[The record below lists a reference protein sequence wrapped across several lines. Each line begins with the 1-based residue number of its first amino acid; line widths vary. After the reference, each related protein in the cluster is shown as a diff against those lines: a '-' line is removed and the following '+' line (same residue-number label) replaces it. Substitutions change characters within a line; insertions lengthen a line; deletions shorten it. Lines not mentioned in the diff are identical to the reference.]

1 MGDPTLVTP
10 TDDTG
15 FLAGADRLE
24 SPPPIRLR
32 IQAMKFETRHA
43 SHPSMIPSL
52 DSSKMR
58 EVYHISGIF
67 IPDDV
72 SLTFSHVERMINGG
86 VMPVSKAIDLSEVPA
101 LNKGAFLA
109 RRELGIINVGG
120 NGKVAVDGK
129 EWSLAAREGLYVP
142 QGTEKLVFTSDS
154 KESPAKFYLASTPA
168 HARYE
173 TVKIDVKKAN
183 PMPVGAPATANART
197 IYQYINPDICK
208 SAQLLMGLTSLQ
220 EGSVWNTMPC
230 HLHERRAETYFYFD
244 LKPDARVVHIMGE
257 PHETRHIFV
266 ANEEAV
272 ISPPWGIHTGCGTS
286 NYSFIW
292 AMGGENQEYKDV
304 AWVPM
309 DRLR

>member
-1 MGDPTLVTP
+1 
-10 TDDTG
+10 
-15 FLAGADRLE
+15 
-24 SPPPIRLR
+24 
-32 IQAMKFETRHA
+32 MKFETRHA
-43 SHPSMIPSL
+43 SHPSIIATAST
-52 DSSKMR
+52 SKLR
-58 EVYHISGIF
+58 ELYHISGIF

-72 SLTFSHVERMINGG
+72 SLTFSHIERMIVGG
-86 VMPVSKAIDLSEVPA
+86 VMPVTKSIELNEVPA
-101 LNKGAFLA
+101 LNKGPFLA
-109 RRELGIINVGG
+109 RRELGVINIGG
-120 NGKVAVDGK
+120 DGKVAVDGR
-129 EWSLAAREGLYVP
+129 EWSLAAREGLYIP
-142 QGTEKLVFTSDS
+142 QGTNTLVFSSSS
-154 KESPAKFYLASTPA
+154 KDAPARFYLASTPA
-168 HARYE
+168 HARFE
-173 TVKIDVKKAN
+173 TVKIDNARAN

-208 SAQLLMGLTSLQ
+208 SAQLLMGLTSLK

-244 LKPDARVVHIMGE
+244 LKPDARVVHVMGE

-309 DRLR
+309 DALR

>member
-1 MGDPTLVTP
+1 
-10 TDDTG
+10 
-15 FLAGADRLE
+15 
-24 SPPPIRLR
+24 
-32 IQAMKFETRHA
+32 MKFDTRHA
-43 SHPSMIPSL
+43 SHPSFIGSANSQTL
-52 DSSKMR
+52 RDQ
-58 EVYHISGIF
+58 YHVSGIF

-72 SLTFSHVERMINGG
+72 SLTFSHIERMIVGG
-86 VMPVSKAIDLSEVPA
+86 VMPVSKSIELNEVPA
-101 LNKGAFLA
+101 LNKGPFLA
-109 RRELGIINVGG
+109 RRELGVINVGG
-120 NGKVAVDGK
+120 NGKVTVDGK
-129 EWSLAAREGLYVP
+129 EWSLGAREGLYVP
-142 QGTEKLVFTSDS
+142 QGTNTLVFSSDS
-154 KESPAKFYLASTPA
+154 KDAPAKFYLASTPA

-173 TVKIDVKKAN
+173 TVKIDIAKAN

-208 SAQLLMGLTSLQ
+208 SAQLLMGLTSLK

-244 LKPDARVVHIMGE
+244 LKADARVVHIMGE
-257 PHETRHIFV
+257 PTETRHIFV

-304 AWVPM
+304 TWVPM
-309 DRLR
+309 DTLR

>member
-1 MGDPTLVTP
+1 
-10 TDDTG
+10 
-15 FLAGADRLE
+15 
-24 SPPPIRLR
+24 
-32 IQAMKFETRHA
+32 MKFETRHA
-43 SHPSMIPSL
+43 VHQAIVQTADTAKL
-52 DSSKMR
+52 R
-58 EVYHISGIF
+58 ELFHVDAMF
-67 IPDDV
+67 VADDV
-72 SLTFSHVERMINGG
+72 SLTFSHIERMIVGG
-86 VMPVSKAIDLSEVPA
+86 VMPVSRAVALDEVPA
-101 LNKGAFLA
+101 LSKGPFLA

-120 NGKVAVDGK
+120 PGKVTVDGK
-129 EWSLAAREGLYVP
+129 TWALATREGLYVP
-142 QGTEKLVFTSDS
+142 QGTNTLSFSSDAPGA
-154 KESPAKFYLASTPA
+154 PAKFYLASTPA

-173 TVKIDVKKAN
+173 TVKIDLAKAN
-183 PMPVGAPATANART
+183 PMPVGASATANERT

-208 SAQLLMGLTSLQ
+208 SAQLLMGLTSLK

-230 HLHERRAETYFYFD
+230 HLHERRSETYFYFD

-272 ISPPWGIHTGCGTS
+272 IAPPWSIHTGCGTS

-309 DRLR
+309 NVLK

>member
-1 MGDPTLVTP
+1 
-10 TDDTG
+10 
-15 FLAGADRLE
+15 
-24 SPPPIRLR
+24 
-32 IQAMKFETRHA
+32 MKFETRHA
-43 SHPSMIPSL
+43 SHPSIIPIANSAKL
-52 DSSKMR
+52 R
-58 EVYHISGIF
+58 ELYHISGIF

-72 SLTFSHVERMINGG
+72 SLTFSHIERMINGG
-86 VMPVSKAIDLSEVPA
+86 VMPVNKAIELNEVPA
-101 LNKGAFLA
+101 LNKGPFLA
-109 RRELGIINVGG
+109 RRELGVINVGG
-120 NGKVAVDGK
+120 NGKIAVDGK
-129 EWSLAAREGLYVP
+129 EWALGAREGLYIP
-142 QGTEKLVFTSDS
+142 MGTSTLVFSSDS
-154 KESPAKFYLASTPA
+154 KDAPAKFYLASTPA

-173 TVKIDVKKAN
+173 TVKIDLARAN

-208 SAQLLMGLTSLQ
+208 SAQLLMGLTSLK

-309 DRLR
+309 DALR

>member
-1 MGDPTLVTP
+1 V
-10 TDDTG
+10 
-15 FLAGADRLE
+15 
-24 SPPPIRLR
+24 
-32 IQAMKFETRHA
+32 
-43 SHPSMIPSL
+43 
-52 DSSKMR
+52 
-58 EVYHISGIF
+58 
-67 IPDDV
+67 
-72 SLTFSHVERMINGG
+72 
-86 VMPVSKAIDLSEVPA
+86 
-101 LNKGAFLA
+101 
-109 RRELGIINVGG
+109 INVGG
-120 NGKVAVDGK
+120 NGKVTVDGK
-129 EWSLAAREGLYVP
+129 EWSLGAREGLYVP
-142 QGTEKLVFTSDS
+142 QGTNTLVFSSDS
-154 KESPAKFYLASTPA
+154 KDAPAKFYLASTPA

-173 TVKIDVKKAN
+173 TVKIDIAKAN

-208 SAQLLMGLTSLQ
+208 SAQLLMGLTSLK

-244 LKPDARVVHIMGE
+244 LKADARVVHIMGE
-257 PHETRHIFV
+257 PTETRHIFV

-309 DRLR
+309 DTLRRWPPVSIFRAGSPPSRAPTRASGAASRKRWPRPARTSRRSAAAIPLKRSRR

>member
-1 MGDPTLVTP
+1 
-10 TDDTG
+10 
-15 FLAGADRLE
+15 
-24 SPPPIRLR
+24 
-32 IQAMKFETRHA
+32 MKFETRHA
-43 SHPSMIPSL
+43 SHPSIIPTL
-52 DSSKMR
+52 NSSKMR
-58 EVYHISGIF
+58 ELYHVSGIF

-72 SLTFSHVERMINGG
+72 SLTFSHIERMINGG
-86 VMPVSKAIDLSEVPA
+86 VMPVNKAIELNEVPA
-101 LNKGAFLA
+101 LSKGPFLA
-109 RRELGIINVGG
+109 RRELGVINVGG
-120 NGKVAVDGK
+120 NGKVTVDGK
-129 EWSLAAREGLYVP
+129 EWALSAREGLYIP
-142 QGTEKLVFTSDS
+142 QGTEKIVFSSDS
-154 KESPAKFYLASTPA
+154 KDAPAKFYLASTPA

-173 TVKIDVKKAN
+173 TVKIDLKKAN
-183 PMPVGAPATANART
+183 PMPVGSPATANART

-309 DRLR
+309 DALR

>member
-1 MGDPTLVTP
+1 
-10 TDDTG
+10 
-15 FLAGADRLE
+15 
-24 SPPPIRLR
+24 
-32 IQAMKFETRHA
+32 MKFETRHA
-43 SHPSMIPSL
+43 SHPSIIPTL
-52 DSSKMR
+52 SSAKMR
-58 EVYHISGIF
+58 ELYHISGIF

-72 SLTFSHVERMINGG
+72 SLTFSHIERMINGG
-86 VMPVSKAIDLSEVPA
+86 VMPVTKPVDLSEVPA
-101 LNKGAFLA
+101 LNKGPFLA
-109 RRELGIINVGG
+109 RRELGVINVGG
-120 NGKVAVDGK
+120 NGKVLVDGK
-129 EWSLAAREGLYVP
+129 EWALGAREGLYVP
-142 QGTEKLVFTSDS
+142 QGTNNLVFSSDS
-154 KESPAKFYLASTPA
+154 QDAPAKFYLASTPA

-173 TVKIDVKKAN
+173 TVKIDVAKAN

-208 SAQLLMGLTSLQ
+208 SAQLLMGLTSLK

-272 ISPPWGIHTGCGTS
+272 VSPPWGIHTGCGTS

-309 DRLR
+309 DQLR

>member
-1 MGDPTLVTP
+1 
-10 TDDTG
+10 
-15 FLAGADRLE
+15 
-24 SPPPIRLR
+24 
-32 IQAMKFETRHA
+32 MKFETRHA
-43 SHPSMIPSL
+43 SHQSVIQTADTAKL
-52 DSSKMR
+52 R
-58 EVYHISGIF
+58 EMFHVSGF
-67 IPDDV
+67 FVADDI
-72 SLTFSHVERMINGG
+72 SLTFSHIERMIVGG
-86 VMPVSKAIDLSEVPA
+86 VMPVTKAVGLDEVPA
-101 LNKGAFLA
+101 LNKGPFLA

-120 NGKVAVDGK
+120 SGKVHVDGQA
-129 EWSLAAREGLYVP
+129 WALAAREGLYVP
-142 QGTEKLVFTSDS
+142 QGTNALSFTSDS
-154 KESPAKFYLASTPA
+154 KDTPAKFYLASTPA

-173 TVKIDVKKAN
+173 TVKIDLAKAN
-183 PMPVGAPATANART
+183 PMPVGSPATANERT

-208 SAQLLMGLTSLQ
+208 SAQLLMGLTSLK

-230 HLHERRAETYFYFD
+230 HLHERRSETYFYFD

-272 ISPPWGIHTGCGTS
+272 IAPPWSIHTGCGTS

-309 DRLR
+309 NVLK

>member
-1 MGDPTLVTP
+1 MK
-10 TDDTG
+10 
-15 FLAGADRLE
+15 
-24 SPPPIRLR
+24 
-32 IQAMKFETRHA
+32 AMKFETRHA
-43 SHPSMIPSL
+43 SHPSIIPTLS
-52 DSSKMR
+52 SSKMR
-58 EVYHISGIF
+58 ELYHISGIF

-72 SLTFSHVERMINGG
+72 SLTFSHIERMINGG
-86 VMPVSKAIDLSEVPA
+86 VMPVTKAIELNEVPA
-101 LNKGAFLA
+101 LNKGPFLA
-109 RRELGIINVGG
+109 RRELGIINIGG
-120 NGKVAVDGK
+120 NGKVSVDGR
-129 EWSLAAREGLYVP
+129 EWQLAAREGLYVP
-142 QGTEKLVFTSDS
+142 QGTNSLVFSSDS
-154 KESPAKFYLASTPA
+154 KDAPAKFYLASTPA

-173 TVKIDVKKAN
+173 TVKIDLAKAN
-183 PMPVGAPATANART
+183 PMPVGSPSTANART
-197 IYQYINPDICK
+197 IHQYINPDICK

-244 LKPDARVVHIMGE
+244 MKPDARVVHIMGE

-292 AMGGENQEYKDV
+292 AMGGENLEYKDV

-309 DRLR
+309 DALR

>member
-1 MGDPTLVTP
+1 
-10 TDDTG
+10 
-15 FLAGADRLE
+15 
-24 SPPPIRLR
+24 
-32 IQAMKFETRHA
+32 MKFETRHA
-43 SHPSMIPSL
+43 SHPSVIPTL
-52 DSSKMR
+52 SSAKMR
-58 EVYHISGIF
+58 EFYHLSGIF

-72 SLTFSHVERMINGG
+72 SLTFSHIERMINGG
-86 VMPVSKAIDLSEVPA
+86 VMPVNKAIELSEVPA
-101 LNKGAFLA
+101 LSKGPFLA
-109 RRELGIINVGG
+109 RRELGVINVGG
-120 NGKVAVDGK
+120 NGKISVDGK
-129 EWSLAAREGLYVP
+129 EWALAAREGLYIP

-154 KESPAKFYLASTPA
+154 KDAPAKFYLASTPA

-173 TVKIDVKKAN
+173 TVKIDIKKAN
-183 PMPVGAPATANART
+183 PMPVGSPATANART

-230 HLHERRAETYFYFD
+230 HLHDRRAETYFYFD

-286 NYSFIW
+286 SYSFIW

-309 DRLR
+309 DALR

>member
-1 MGDPTLVTP
+1 
-10 TDDTG
+10 
-15 FLAGADRLE
+15 
-24 SPPPIRLR
+24 
-32 IQAMKFETRHA
+32 MKFETRHA
-43 SHPSMIPSL
+43 SHPSIIATAST
-52 DSSKMR
+52 SKLR
-58 EVYHISGIF
+58 ELYHISGIF

-72 SLTFSHVERMINGG
+72 SLTFSHIERMIVGG
-86 VMPVSKAIDLSEVPA
+86 VMPVTKSIELNEVPA
-101 LNKGAFLA
+101 LNKGPFLA
-109 RRELGIINVGG
+109 RRELGVINIGG
-120 NGKVAVDGK
+120 DGKVAVDGR
-129 EWSLAAREGLYVP
+129 EWSLAAREGLYIP
-142 QGTEKLVFTSDS
+142 QGTNTLVFSSSS
-154 KESPAKFYLASTPA
+154 KDAPARFYLASTPA
-168 HARYE
+168 HARFE
-173 TVKIDVKKAN
+173 TVKIDIAKAN

-208 SAQLLMGLTSLQ
+208 SAQLLMGLTSLK

-244 LKPDARVVHIMGE
+244 LKPDARVVHVMGE

-309 DRLR
+309 DALR

>member
-1 MGDPTLVTP
+1 
-10 TDDTG
+10 
-15 FLAGADRLE
+15 
-24 SPPPIRLR
+24 
-32 IQAMKFETRHA
+32 MKFETRHA
-43 SHPSMIPSL
+43 SHPTIIPTL
-52 DSSKMR
+52 SSAKMR
-58 EVYHISGIF
+58 ELYHISGIF

-72 SLTFSHVERMINGG
+72 SLTFSHIERMIVGG
-86 VMPVSKAIDLSEVPA
+86 VMPVNKAIELSEVPA

-109 RRELGIINVGG
+109 RRELGVINVGG

-129 EWSLAAREGLYVP
+129 EWPLAAREGLYIP
-142 QGTEKLVFTSDS
+142 QGTEKLVFSSDS
-154 KESPAKFYLASTPA
+154 KDAPAKFYLASTPA

-173 TVKIDVKKAN
+173 TVKIDLKKAN
-183 PMPVGAPATANART
+183 PMPVGSPAAANART

-292 AMGGENQEYKDV
+292 AMGGENQEDKDV

-309 DRLR
+309 DALR

>member
-1 MGDPTLVTP
+1 
-10 TDDTG
+10 
-15 FLAGADRLE
+15 
-24 SPPPIRLR
+24 
-32 IQAMKFETRHA
+32 MKFDTRHA
-43 SHPSMIPSL
+43 SHPSIIPTLGSAG
-52 DSSKMR
+52 MR
-58 EVYHISGIF
+58 ELYHISGIF

-86 VMPVSKAIDLSEVPA
+86 VMPVNKAIELSEVPA
-101 LNKGAFLA
+101 LSKGPFLA

-120 NGKVAVDGK
+120 DGKVSVDGK
-129 EWSLAAREGLYVP
+129 EWALSAREGLYVP
-142 QGTEKLVFTSDS
+142 QGTNSLVFTSNS
-154 KESPAKFYLASTPA
+154 KGAPAKFYLASTPA

-173 TVKIDVKKAN
+173 TVKIDVAKAN

-208 SAQLLMGLTSLQ
+208 SAQLLMGLTSLK

-304 AWVPM
+304 AWVAM
-309 DRLR
+309 DQLR

>member
-1 MGDPTLVTP
+1 
-10 TDDTG
+10 
-15 FLAGADRLE
+15 
-24 SPPPIRLR
+24 
-32 IQAMKFETRHA
+32 MKFETRYA
-43 SHPSMIPSL
+43 AHPSMMPTL
-52 DSSKMR
+52 DSSAMR
-58 EVYHISGIF
+58 EVFHISGIF

-86 VMPVSKAIDLSEVPA
+86 VMPVNKAIDLSEVPA
-101 LNKGAFLA
+101 LSKGPFLA

-120 NGKVAVDGK
+120 NGKVSVDGK
-129 EWSLAAREGLYVP
+129 EWSLGAREGLYVP

-154 KESPAKFYLASTPA
+154 KSTPAKFYLASTPA

-208 SAQLLMGLTSLQ
+208 SAQLLMGLTALQ

-309 DRLR
+309 DELR

>member
-1 MGDPTLVTP
+1 MK
-10 TDDTG
+10 
-15 FLAGADRLE
+15 
-24 SPPPIRLR
+24 
-32 IQAMKFETRHA
+32 AMKFETRHA
-43 SHPSMIPSL
+43 SHPSIILTLS
-52 DSSKMR
+52 SSKMR
-58 EVYHISGIF
+58 ELYHVSGIF

-72 SLTFSHVERMINGG
+72 SLTFSHIERMINGG
-86 VMPVSKAIDLSEVPA
+86 VMPVTKAIELNEVPA
-101 LNKGAFLA
+101 LNKGPFLA
-109 RRELGIINVGG
+109 RRELGIINIGG
-120 NGKVAVDGK
+120 NGKVSVDGR
-129 EWSLAAREGLYVP
+129 EWQLAAREGLYVP
-142 QGTEKLVFTSDS
+142 QGTNSLVFSSDS
-154 KESPAKFYLASTPA
+154 KDAPAKFYLASTPA

-173 TVKIDVKKAN
+173 TVKIDLAKAN
-183 PMPVGAPATANART
+183 PMPVGSPSTANART
-197 IYQYINPDICK
+197 IHQYINPDICK

-244 LKPDARVVHIMGE
+244 MKPDARVVHIMGE

-292 AMGGENQEYKDV
+292 AMGGENLEYKDV

-309 DRLR
+309 DALR